1 MKHST
6 ASVSELEVVMAK
18 VSVTIKVVRRWW
30 VTDVLSLAICYCWLT
45 GRDEMPEAFIDW
57 LVTRGFKFEVE

>member
-1 MKHST
+1 
-6 ASVSELEVVMAK
+6 MAK

-45 GRDEMPEAFIDW
+45 GRDEMPDAFIDW
-57 LVTRGFKFEVE
+57 LVTHGFKLEVGT